1 MTRKEIAV
9 YLLYASC
16 REGTKDPIRRWR
28 IMQTYKKN
36 GSIRWVL
43 NVHKSLTKGHFS
55 KTRKINIRL
64 KFTVS
69 CLIIVVMFLLV
80 MNTLKYFSIIKFIII
95 ALLGTALYFS
105 FDEFTLKSY
114 MGMILTKTCKVN
126 YRVNVNEDT
135 IVSIYRGRGCLFV
148 DVPNKRKGYKYR
160 EYLVNKN
167 NIHFAIYD
175 YVNDD
180 KYSINSISKELI
192 AVLTNPIFSK
202 Y

>member
-43 NVHKSLTKGHFS
+43 NVHKNLTRGYFS
-55 KTRKINIRL
+55 RTRKFNIRL
-64 KFTVS
+64 KFATF
-69 CLIIVVMFLLV
+69 CLITIVIFLLV
-80 MNTLKYFSIIKFIII
+80 INTLKYFSIIKLIVI
-95 ALLGTALYFS
+95 ALLGTTLYFS
-105 FDEFTLKSY
+105 LDEFTLKSY
-114 MGMILTKTCKVN
+114 MGMILTKTCKVI
-126 YRVNVNEDT
+126 YKVNVNEDT
-135 IVSIYRGRGCLFV
+135 VVSIYRGKGCLFI
-148 DVPNKRKGYKYR
+148 DRPNKRKGYKYR
-160 EYLVNKN
+160 EYIVNKN
-167 NIHFAIYD
+167 NIYFAIYD
-175 YVNDD
+175 YINDD